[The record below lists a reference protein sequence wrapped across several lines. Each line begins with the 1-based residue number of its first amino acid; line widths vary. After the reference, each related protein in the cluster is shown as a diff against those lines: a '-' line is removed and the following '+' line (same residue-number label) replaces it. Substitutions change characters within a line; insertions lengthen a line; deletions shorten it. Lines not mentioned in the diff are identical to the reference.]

1 MSRTVHCVVLNR
13 DAEGLDFAPWPGEL
27 GKRVM
32 ENVSKEGWQHWLRK
46 QTMLINEKR
55 LSPLNPE
62 HKAYLADQMEAF
74 FFGDGGDE
82 PEGYRPPGTG
92 ED

>member
-32 ENVSKEGWQHWLRK
+32 ENVSKEGWQQWLRK
-46 QTMLINEKR
+46 QTMLINEKG

-82 PEGYRPPGTG
+82 PEGYRPPGA
-92 ED
+92 DDN

>member
-32 ENVSKEGWQHWLRK
+32 ENVSKEGWQQWLRK

-82 PEGYRPPGTG
+82 PEGYRPPEAG

>member
-32 ENVSKEGWQHWLRK
+32 ENVSKEGWQQWLRK

-82 PEGYRPPGTG
+82 PEGYRPPGA
-92 ED
+92 DDN